1 MVKKHDPAR
10 LECKADGNPTP
21 IIEWYKD
28 NNIKIES
35 SSLNPMILGDSL
47 FFLHVNARNGDTGS
61 YYCLARNEVGRAK
74 SNNATLDVA
83 CKYSNNNDN
92 EFIF

>member
-1 MVKKHDPAR
+1 
-10 LECKADGNPTP
+10 
-21 IIEWYKD
+21 
-28 NNIKIES
+28 
-35 SSLNPMILGDSL
+35 MILGDSL

-83 CKYSNNNDN
+83 SPLKLSEKQNISKTSLIDLVNLKVAVVVQGPVDL
-92 EFIF
+92 